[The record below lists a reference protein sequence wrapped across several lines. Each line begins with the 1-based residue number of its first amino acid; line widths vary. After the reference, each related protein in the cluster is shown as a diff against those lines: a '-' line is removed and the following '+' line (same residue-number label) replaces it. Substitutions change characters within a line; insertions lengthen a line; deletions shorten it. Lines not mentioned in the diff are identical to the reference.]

1 MKKKLDIFEKI
12 KDEKKFKKPNLY
24 KIIILNDDFTTMEF
38 VVKILIM
45 FLNKSKIQ
53 ATTLM
58 LKVHNEGSAVCGLYE
73 IDIAKTIQ
81 NKIHNYSHINHQPLK
96 CIIKE

>member
-12 KDEKKFKKPNLY
+12 KDQKKNKKPALC

-45 FLNKSKIQ
+45 F
-53 ATTLM
+53 
-58 LKVHNEGSAVCGLYE
+58 
-73 IDIAKTIQ
+73 
-81 NKIHNYSHINHQPLK
+81 
-96 CIIKE
+96 

>member
-12 KDEKKFKKPNLY
+12 KDQKKNKKPTLY

-45 FLNKSKIQ
+45 FLNKSKRESVS
-53 ATTLM
+53 LM
-58 LKVHNEGSAVCGLYE
+58 LKVHNEGSAVCGLYA
-73 IDIAKTIQ
+73 IDIAITIQ
-81 NKIHNYSHINHQPLK
+81 KKIHNYSRINLQPLK
-96 CIIKE
+96 CIIK